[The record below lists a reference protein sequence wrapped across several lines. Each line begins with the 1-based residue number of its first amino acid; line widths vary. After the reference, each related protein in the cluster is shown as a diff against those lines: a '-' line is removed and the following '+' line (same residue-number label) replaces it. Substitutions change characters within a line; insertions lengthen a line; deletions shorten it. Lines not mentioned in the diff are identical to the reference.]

1 MKFAQRL
8 VIQYLRAKL
17 NMIAVFSLRIAAG
30 HAFELF
36 STPFRKNKKPAPPV
50 FAHAESVFL
59 KSGAGRMKAYRW
71 NHPATRK
78 VLILH
83 GFESRAYN
91 FDAYIKPLT
100 KQGFEVIA
108 IDAPAHGDSDG
119 KRLIL
124 PDYIRAIKTA
134 EEKFGPFEGMMAHSF
149 GGLALGL
156 YLEEFTAP
164 SSRRIALIA
173 PATETTTAID
183 SFFRFLQLGKELRN
197 AFDEHIRDIS
207 GRDPAY
213 YSLKR
218 VLPHQTKHRFL
229 WVHDEEDDLTP
240 WSDVIPLKE
249 SEPEHIKF
257 MITRGLGHRRIYRD
271 NNVRQEIITFLTGA
285 ERKQNN
291 EENAEPVS

>member
-1 MKFAQRL
+1 MKLAQRL
-8 VIQYLRAKL
+8 VIQYLQAKL
-17 NMIAVFSLRIAAG
+17 NLIAVFSQRKAAR

-50 FAHAESVFL
+50 FAHSEAVFL
-59 KSGAGRMKAYRW
+59 KTNAGRMKAYRW
-71 NHPATRK
+71 NHPSDRK

-100 KQGFEVIA
+100 KMGFEVIA

-124 PDYIRAIKTA
+124 TDYIRAIKSA
-134 EEKFGPFEGMMAHSF
+134 EDKFGPFEGMMGHSF

-156 YLEEFTAP
+156 YLEEYPEFY
-164 SSRRIALIA
+164 SRRIVLIA

-183 SFFRFLQLGKELRN
+183 TFFRFLQLGKELRT
-197 AFDEHIRDIS
+197 AFDEHIRKIS
-207 GRDPAY
+207 GKDAAY

-218 VLPHQTKHRFL
+218 ALPHQTRHRFF
-229 WVHDEEDDLTP
+229 WVHDEEDELTP
-240 WSDVIPLKE
+240 WSDVIPLRDRD
-249 SEPEHIKF
+249 PEHIEF
-257 MITRGLGHRRIYRD
+257 MVTRGLGHRRIYRD
-271 NNVRQEIITFLTGA
+271 NKVRQEILAFLSGDQWGKNKEGNT
-285 ERKQNN
+285 
-291 EENAEPVS
+291 